1 MQSFLNAEALIASW
15 VYNETVKNL
24 MEFGGGEFSG
34 GSSGGSF
41 KKIRKPYLIISN
53 LQYCILLKWKPKLYF

>member
-1 MQSFLNAEALIASW
+1 MQNFLNAEALILRW
-15 VYNETVKNL
+15 VYSQTVKSL

-41 KKIRKPYLIISN
+41 KKI
-53 LQYCILLKWKPKLYF
+53 Q